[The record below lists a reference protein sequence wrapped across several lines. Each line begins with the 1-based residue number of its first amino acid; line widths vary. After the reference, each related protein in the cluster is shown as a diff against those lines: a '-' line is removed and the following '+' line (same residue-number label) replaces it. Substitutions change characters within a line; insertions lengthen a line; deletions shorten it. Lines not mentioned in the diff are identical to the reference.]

1 MNDLKRTWIFALVLL
16 IAVAGLSLTAL
27 ADKQITVTVMYNN
40 TEFPSEMAKEFEA
53 ANPDIKIVLVET
65 DTARYMAMN
74 AAGNPPDI
82 MRCNSAWI
90 PYLATNK
97 MALDI
102 APLFKKAKYLK
113 EKDLLPINDS
123 FKYKGKLYGV
133 VKDWSPTTIGYYNKN
148 VFTEAGIPF
157 PSPTEPMTYRQMAE
171 IARKLQKAQGDR
183 VVRRGLAFWPGEPYH
198 QIIAAMLSAGQ
209 DLYSKDGA
217 KLILSKNPKAKEIVK
232 FFYDIAKEK
241 IVSSPVSPSEGW
253 EGQMFQNERVAMI
266 FYGYWYGA
274 MSEGNI
280 NKGKVGVI
288 ASPVWDSKS
297 RRISPSFNIVGGFIS
312 SKTKNPEA
320 AFRVFDWFFAGKPA
334 QDRAASGWGVPAQK
348 SLLGL
353 VATDT
358 PLGKERQLNL
368 ESEMKNIKVDT
379 PSPYILPDV
388 FNSSVSKNFELALR
402 GDITLDQF
410 LTNVENEVNKAIDDS
425 RMSMK

>member
-1 MNDLKRTWIFALVLL
+1 MKKTWIFTFVLL
-16 IAVAGLSLTAL
+16 ITVIGFNLTTF
-27 ADKQITVTVMYNN
+27 ADNQVTVTVMYNN
-40 TEFPSEMAKEFEA
+40 TEFPAEMAKEFEA
-53 ANPDIKIVLVET
+53 ANPDIKIVRVET

-90 PYLATNK
+90 PYLATHK
-97 MALDI
+97 MALNID
-102 APLFKKAKYLK
+102 PFFKKAKYLK
-113 EKDLLPINDS
+113 KQDLLSINDS

-148 VFTEAGIPF
+148 IFTEAGIAF
-157 PSPTEPMTYRQMAE
+157 PSPTEPMTYKQ
-171 IARKLQKAQGDR
+171 IADISKKLQKVQGDR

-209 DLYSKDGA
+209 DLYSNDGT
-217 KLILSKNPKAKEIVK
+217 KLILSKNSKAKEIVK
-232 FFYDIAKEK
+232 FFYDLAKEK

-274 MSEGNI
+274 MCEGEI

-288 ASPVWDSKS
+288 ASPVWSLKSK
-297 RRISPSFNIVGGFIS
+297 RVSPSFNIVGGFIS
-312 SKTKNPEA
+312 SKSKNPEA
-320 AFRVFDWFFAGKPA
+320 AFRVFDWFFAGQPA
-334 QDRAASGWGVPAQK
+334 KDRATSGWGVPAQK
-348 SLLGL
+348 SMLGL

-368 ESEMKNIKVDT
+368 ESEMKFIKADT

-402 GDITLDQF
+402 GEISLDQF
-410 LTNVENEVNKAIDDS
+410 LIKVENEVNKAIQDGKTS
-425 RMSMK
+425 EK